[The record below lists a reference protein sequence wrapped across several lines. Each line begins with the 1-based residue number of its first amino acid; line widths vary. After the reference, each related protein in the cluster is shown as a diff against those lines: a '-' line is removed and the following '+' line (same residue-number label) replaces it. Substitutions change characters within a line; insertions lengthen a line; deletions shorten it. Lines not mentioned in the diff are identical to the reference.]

1 MLPLVNIQIVLAID
15 MSGMDNMMLVLFLLF
30 IVLVINWQNM
40 QTGRTQGKLLQV
52 LPEASQCR

>member
-15 MSGMDNMMLVLFLLF
+15 MSGMDNMTLILFLLF

-40 QTGRTQGKLLQV
+40 QTGRTQEKLLQV